1 MVKLHE
7 WQTRYEEKTQMF
19 SARGDSAMR
28 RLSRRLSIAPS
39 LGTGA
44 SPATSARSPVNVT
57 NELLNDHWPLDGKKF
72 EKRAEKLKESS
83 DRLTLSYLKNEIQT
97 LFSFPLRL
105 LLVTQEDM
113 DGAFVEPI
121 KVHGHARIMKVAGKQ
136 HEHFLDQLIVKKVF
150 LFV

>member
-39 LGTGA
+39 LGIGA
-44 SPATSARSPVNVT
+44 SAATSARSPVNVT

-83 DRLTLSYLKNEIQT
+83 DRLTSSYLKNRKSN
-97 LFSFPLRL
+97 FF
-105 LLVTQEDM
+105 LV
-113 DGAFVEPI
+113 F
-121 KVHGHARIMKVAGKQ
+121 H
-136 HEHFLDQLIVKKVF
+136 
-150 LFV
+150 